1 MRLRN
6 KPWVK
11 PELDSC
17 PFFLSEPFG
26 YSGKWRQLF
35 SNNNPLWLE
44 LGCGKGLFLAGY
56 APFHPEINF
65 VGADIKNLMLAFAR
79 RNIQSAYD
87 SIGQP
92 VTNCKLLSLD
102 IERIRFAFQSE
113 DRIDRIIINFPNP
126 WPKEHHKK
134 RRLTHT
140 RQLLQ
145 YKEIL
150 TEGGEILFKTD
161 NDELFAESIPY
172 FQEAGLTVL
181 EYTDDYY
188 RTHAMIPELLTEHEK
203 KFLEEGLPI
212 HFIHATK

>member
-17 PFFLSEPFG
+17 PFFFSDSFG
-26 YSGKWRQLF
+26 HSGTWRSLF
-35 SNNNPLWLE
+35 GNDNPLWLE

-65 VGADIKNLMLAFAR
+65 IGADIKNLMLAFAS
-79 RNIQSAYD
+79 RNIRSAYD
-87 SIGQP
+87 SKGLD
-92 VTNCKLLSLD
+92 VVNCRLLSLD

-126 WPKEHHKK
+126 WPKEQHKK

-150 TEGGEILFKTD
+150 AEDGEILFKTD
-161 NDELFAESIPY
+161 NDELFSESLPY
-172 FQEAGLTVL
+172 FQEAGLTIL
-181 EYTDDYY
+181 ESTEDYY
-188 RTHAMIPELLTEHEK
+188 QTHDMIPELLTEHER
-203 KFLEEGLPI
+203 KFLDEGLPI
-212 HFIHATK
+212 HFIRATK

>member
-17 PFFLSEPFG
+17 PFFLSDSFG
-26 YSGKWRQLF
+26 YSGNWRPLF
-35 SNNNPLWLE
+35 GNDNPLWVE

-56 APFHPEINF
+56 APSHPEINF

-79 RNIQSAYD
+79 RNIQAAYESKGLD
-87 SIGQP
+87 
-92 VTNCKLLSLD
+92 VVNCKLLSLD
-102 IERIRFAFQSE
+102 IERIRFAFQST
-113 DRIDRIIINFPNP
+113 DRIDRILINFPNP

-150 TEGGEILFKTD
+150 NEEGEILFKTD
-161 NDELFAESIPY
+161 NDELFADSIPY
-172 FQEAGLTVL
+172 FQEAGLTIL
-181 EYTDDYY
+181 ECTDDYY
-188 RTHAMIPELLTEHEK
+188 QTHAMIPKLLTEHEQ
-203 KFLEEGLPI
+203 KFLNEGLPI
-212 HFIHATK
+212 HYIRAKK